1 LLFPHHCHF
10 SEEFF
15 KNPFTFDPER
25 FQDSNGQEGYFPF
38 GFGERKCLAQQ
49 FVFFEVKLIL
59 IQMLAKFKLSTS
71 KKELKVI
78 SEGFLMKPKENKI
91 EINVENLF

>member
-15 KNPFTFDPER
+15 KNPNTFDPER
-25 FQDSNGQEGYFPF
+25 FQKDPSEGYFPF

-49 FVFFEVKLIL
+49 FVFFEVKIIL
-59 IQMLAKFKLSTS
+59 IQWISKFKLTTF
-71 KKELKVI
+71 KKELKVV
-78 SEGFLMKPKENKI
+78 SEGFVMKPKENKI
-91 EINVENLF
+91 EINVESLF